1 MKNILFLLSI
11 FLLSTNI
18 TEKAHGETSK
28 PFAVKGNTLAE
39 PPQEIKVMT
48 YNIHHANPPSKPGVI
63 DIDAIVAVI
72 QKENPDVVALQEVD
86 KNVDRSNNQHQTKLI
101 ADKLGMKYQ
110 FYKARN
116 IPGGGEYGVAILSK
130 YDLTNI
136 RQLALPKG
144 DEGEQRTLALAD
156 ITFLSQKITIAC
168 THLDVLGG
176 EPTRLLQIKA
186 IEVELKPVKNPII
199 LCGDLNTTVGSS
211 TMNYIENYYVNSC
224 INNCS
229 PTVPAGDPQRSID
242 YIMTRNAAW
251 QVKNYNVPNETPPY
265 SSDHRPVV
273 VTYDMNPVEG
283 ERDYRTK
290 TSISGSDKYTWG
302 QAGWWEIRVGG
313 VWVDATQIDP
323 TTGKEYGSPQ
333 AGAAPITIT
342 LRPRTDGGGDVIFET
357 NTGASI
363 MHPSANLVLFNGFV
377 MEIGGGSNSQGRTLI
392 FNNIDVQGT
401 SIMRGNT
408 NNNDGAV
415 SNDLT
420 INGSLKVAVDDGA
433 RFIIPGYVSTGN
445 VVFTTQAGFDSK
457 PIAGPNVNYGTV
469 TTLPLALLTFN
480 AKKLLNTVELSWK
493 TTNEFNTNKVEIER
507 ATNSADFV
515 KIGEVAS
522 SNTSGDHYYN
532 FEDKNP
538 LAGNNYYRLKMIDND
553 GAFTYSA
560 IRAITAEIVLSIYP
574 NPVFL
579 NLNILLS
586 KTANVL
592 TAKVYDITGK
602 VILSTNVAN
611 TSNFTINTQTLPKG
625 TYVLKLDI
633 DGVAS
638 SRKFV
643 K

>member
-1 MKNILFLLSI
+1 MKNILFLLAI
-11 FLLSTNI
+11 LFLSTAI
-18 TEKAHGETSK
+18 TKKVHGKTGK
-28 PFAVKGNTLAE
+28 PAVVNGNLLAE
-39 PPQEIKVMT
+39 PQEIKVMT

-130 YDLTNI
+130 YDLSNT
-136 RQLALPKG
+136 RQVALPKG

-186 IEVELKPVKNPII
+186 IEEELKPVENPII

-211 TMNYIENYYVNSC
+211 TMNYIENHFVNSC
-224 INNCS
+224 INNCA
-229 PTVPAGDPQRSID
+229 PTVPAGNPQRSID

-251 QVKNYNVPNETPPY
+251 QVKDYTVPNETPPY

-273 VTYDMNPVEG
+273 VTYEINPVEG

-290 TSISGSDKYTWG
+290 TSISGLDKYTWG

-313 VWVDATQIDP
+313 VWVNATEIDP
-323 TTGKEYGSPQ
+323 NTGKEYGSPQ
-333 AGAAPITIT
+333 AGTAPISIT
-342 LRPRTDGGGDVIFET
+342 LRPRTDSGADVIFET
-357 NTGASI
+357 NVGPTI
-363 MHPSANLVLFNGFV
+363 MHPSANLVLLDGFI
-377 MEIGGGSNSQGRTLI
+377 MEIGGGNNSQGRTLI

-401 SIMRGNT
+401 SILRGST

-433 RFIIPGYVSTGN
+433 KFIIPGNVSTGN
-445 VVFTTQAGFDSK
+445 VVFATQAGFDSK
-457 PIAGPNVNYGTV
+457 PIANANVVYGSV
-469 TTLPLALLTFN
+469 TTLPLVLLTFE
-480 AKKLLNTVELSWK
+480 AKKSLNIIELSWK
-493 TTNEFNTNKVEIER
+493 TTNEVNVNRFEIER
-507 ATNSADFV
+507 AVNDAGFL

-522 SNTSGDHYYN
+522 SSKPEDHFYS
-532 FEDKNP
+532 FEDKSP
-538 LAGNNYYRLKMIDND
+538 LVGNNYYRLKMIDND
-553 GAFTYSA
+553 GVFTYSA
-560 IRAITAEIVLSIYP
+560 IRALTIDNVLSIYP
-574 NPVFL
+574 NPVVQQ
-579 NLNILLS
+579 LNIVLS
-586 KTANVL
+586 NTANLL
-592 TAKVYDITGK
+592 TAKVYDTTGK
-602 VILSTNVAN
+602 VMLSANVAN
-611 TSNFTINTQTLPKG
+611 TSKLIINTQSLPKG
-625 TYVLKLDI
+625 TYVFKLDI

-638 SRKFV
+638 SKKFV